1 MKAKRKPI
9 IEHVEIPPAVYAIAV
24 RRGAE
29 GRRAALHVPDLTIEQ
44 LLVGMYLQGIED
56 MGLALTRR
64 YGLPRKS
71 VVPEFEVM

>member
-1 MKAKRKPI
+1 MARKKTKV
-9 IEHVEIPPAVYAIAV
+9 IEHVEIPPAVYAIAC

-29 GRRAALHVPDLTIEQ
+29 GRRAALKVPSLTMEE

-56 MGLALTRR
+56 MGVAMTRV